1 MLPLNKIKTTC
12 ALLVAVLAVLLEA
25 CSTPPTVVSK
35 NAAPASPASTTGEL
49 KFKIPDG
56 WTSETPSSGMRV
68 AQYQLPATEGDTEAA
83 SLVVFY
89 FGAGQGGSVEA
100 NLDRWM
106 GQIQQ
111 PNGGS
116 SKDKA
121 KTESLTVNGM
131 NVTLLDVTGAYAG
144 GDMGRAPAQAR
155 GNYRMRAG
163 VIESPKGA
171 YFVKLVGPEKTVG
184 KWDDSFM
191 AFIKSAEFTSG
202 STSGFKG

>member
-1 MLPLNKIKTTC
+1 MLWLKRNNTIC
-12 ALLVAVLAVLLEA
+12 ALLVAVFAAVSIA

-35 NAAPASPASTTGEL
+35 NASPASSSASTGEL
-49 KFKIPDG
+49 QFKTPDG
-56 WTSETPSSGMRV
+56 WTSEPTSSSMRV
-68 AQYQLPATEGDTEAA
+68 AQYQLPAAEGDTEAA
-83 SLVVFY
+83 SLVIFY
-89 FGAGQGGSVEA
+89 FGAGQGGSVQA
-100 NLDRWM
+100 NLDRWT

-121 KTESLTVNGM
+121 KTETLTVNGM
-131 NVTLLDVTGAYAG
+131 NVTLLDVSGAYAG

-171 YFVKLVGPEKTVG
+171 YFVKLVGPEKTVS
-184 KWDDSFM
+184 KWDDSFV

-202 STSGFKG
+202 FKG

>member
-12 ALLVAVLAVLLEA
+12 ALLVAVLAVLLGA

-35 NAAPASPASTTGEL
+35 NAAPVSPASTTGEL
-49 KFKIPDG
+49 QFKTPDG
-56 WTSETPSSGMRV
+56 WASETPSSSMRF
-68 AQYQLPATEGDTEAA
+68 AQYQLPAAEGDAEGA

-89 FGAGQGGSVEA
+89 FGAGQGGSVQA

-121 KTESLTVNGM
+121 KTETLTVNGM
-131 NVTLLDVTGAYAG
+131 NVTLLDVSGVYAG
-144 GDMGRAPAQAR
+144 GDMGGASAQ
-155 GNYRMRAG
+155 GKPNFRMRAG
-163 VIESPKGA
+163 VIGTPKGG
-171 YFVKLVGPEKTVG
+171 YFIKLVGPEKTIA
-184 KWDDSFM
+184 KWDDSFI
-191 AFIKSAEFTSG
+191 AFIKSAEF
-202 STSGFKG
+202 KG